1 MTEIEKRLF
10 EKNGKQR
17 EGYEQL
23 VERKLR
29 RKYSPGQ
36 ELSVLRKR
44 DTDPEAFAEY
54 YAYAEQCKADAK
66 KEVYGEEEAE

>member
-1 MTEIEKRLF
+1 MTEIEKKLYRA
-10 EKNGKQR
+10 NGKQR

-23 VERKLR
+23 VEHKLR
-29 RKYSPGQ
+29 QKYSPGQ

-54 YAYAEQCKADAK
+54 YAYAEQCKIEAK
-66 KEVYGEEEAE
+66 KEVYGEEFE